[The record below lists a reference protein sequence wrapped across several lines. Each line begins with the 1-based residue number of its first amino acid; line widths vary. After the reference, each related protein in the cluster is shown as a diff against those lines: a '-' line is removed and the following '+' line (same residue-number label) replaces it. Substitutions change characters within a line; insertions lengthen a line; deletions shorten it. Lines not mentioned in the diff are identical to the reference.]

1 MTKNNHFV
9 GVDVSK
15 DKFDVG
21 DNVAGHRSYPN
32 DSKGYCQFAKQL
44 PANSFCVM
52 EATASYYQQ
61 LAMYLYEHDIEL
73 AVVNLIFIKRFIHMK
88 LQQNKTDKSDARMIV
103 LYGQE

>member
-32 DSKGYCQFAKQL
+32 DSKGYRQFAKQL

-61 LAMYLYEHDIEL
+61 LAMYLSERDIEL
-73 AVVNLIFIKRFIHMK
+73 
-88 LQQNKTDKSDARMIV
+88 Q
-103 LYGQE
+103 